1 MDSLLIFMSGMAI
14 IAVCLVLWSNT
25 KSGKRWIE
33 NL

>member
-1 MDSLLIFMSGMAI
+1 MDSLLILMSGMAI
-14 IAVCLVLWSNT
+14 IAVSLVLWSNT